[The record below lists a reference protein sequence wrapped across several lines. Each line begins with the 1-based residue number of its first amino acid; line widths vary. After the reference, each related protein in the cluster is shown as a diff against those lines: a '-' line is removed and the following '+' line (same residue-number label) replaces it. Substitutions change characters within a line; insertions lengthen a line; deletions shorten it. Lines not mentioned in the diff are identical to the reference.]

1 MLAALSPVAYAPT
14 VAPASVRTR
23 AAVSMSFGDDFTV
36 EARPWSSGEV
46 SDAAG
51 LEALAKKLNPSVGFF
66 DPLNIGESSKETIGW
81 YRHAEIKHGRVAM
94 AAFVGYCVQSNG
106 ICFPWNLQAPL
117 SGSPNLANLPTIS
130 FADISAAGGP
140 ADQWDALPSAA
151 KLQILVFIGFLEV
164 SPPLPPG
171 RERERERPLPVVS
184 AGDSWALIVVSAP
197 VIGGDDCALDSPA
210 SALPPVSRLRHS
222 LFTPPPV
229 QMWSETSTVL
239 KLDGEAHYVRG
250 GKPGYF
256 PKLSRKDDA
265 AFPHPVPLNL
275 WDPFGF
281 TSKMSP
287 ERKEKALLAEINN
300 GRLAQIGIIG
310 MISASK
316 GLQVPGLDSIAGI
329 KPYAGEVMAPFATGD
344 ATLPFVADMLKSVGS
359 YGW

>member
-94 AAFVGYCVQSNG
+94 AAFVGYIVQSNG
-106 ICFPWNLQAPL
+106 INFPWSTTL
-117 SGSPNLANLPTIS
+117 SGMTYS
-130 FADISAAGGP
+130 DIAAAGSPP
-140 ADQWDALPSAA
+140 AQWDAVPTNA
-151 KLQILVFIGFLEV
+151 KWQIFFLI
-164 SPPLPPG
+164 
-171 RERERERPLPVVS
+171 
-184 AGDSWALIVVSAP
+184 AGLE
-197 VIGGDDCALDSPA
+197 L
-210 SALPPVSRLRHS
+210 
-222 LFTPPPV
+222 
-229 QMWSETSTVL
+229 WSECAMD
-239 KLDGEAHYVRG
+239 KHYMKG
-250 GKPGYF
+250 GKPGDF
-256 PKLSRKDDA
+256 PSFEPIRKEIG
-265 AFPHPVPLNL
+265 HPTLDL
-275 WDPFGF
+275 FDPFGL
-281 TSKMSP
+281 SKNRTP
-287 ERKEKALLAEINN
+287 EQKEKGLLAEINN

-329 KPYAGEVMAPFATGD
+329 KPYAGEVMAPFAGGD
-344 ATLPFVADMLKSVGS
+344 SALPFVADMLKSVGS

>member
-106 ICFPWNLQAPL
+106 ICFPWNLQAPH

-151 KLQILVFIGFLEV
+151 KLQILVFIGFLEAR
-164 SPPLPPG
+164 PPPTPLPFAVG
-171 RERERERPLPVVS
+171 REGERERRLL
-184 AGDSWALIVVSAP
+184 GDS
-197 VIGGDDCALDSPA
+197 
-210 SALPPVSRLRHS
+210 
-222 LFTPPPV
+222 
-229 QMWSETSTVL
+229 
-239 KLDGEAHYVRG
+239 
-250 GKPGYF
+250 
-256 PKLSRKDDA
+256 
-265 AFPHPVPLNL
+265 
-275 WDPFGF
+275 
-281 TSKMSP
+281 
-287 ERKEKALLAEINN
+287 
-300 GRLAQIGIIG
+300 
-310 MISASK
+310 
-316 GLQVPGLDSIAGI
+316 
-329 KPYAGEVMAPFATGD
+329 
-344 ATLPFVADMLKSVGS
+344 
-359 YGW
+359 

>member
-106 ICFPWNLQAPL
+106 ICFPWNLQGPI
-117 SGSPNLANLPTIS
+117 SGSANLANLPTIS

-151 KLQILVFIGFLEV
+151 KLQILVFIGFLEAR
-164 SPPLPPG
+164 PPPTPLPFAVG
-171 RERERERPLPVVS
+171 RERERERRLL
-184 AGDSWALIVVSAP
+184 GD
-197 VIGGDDCALDSPA
+197 G
-210 SALPPVSRLRHS
+210 
-222 LFTPPPV
+222 
-229 QMWSETSTVL
+229 
-239 KLDGEAHYVRG
+239 
-250 GKPGYF
+250 
-256 PKLSRKDDA
+256 
-265 AFPHPVPLNL
+265 
-275 WDPFGF
+275 
-281 TSKMSP
+281 
-287 ERKEKALLAEINN
+287 
-300 GRLAQIGIIG
+300 
-310 MISASK
+310 
-316 GLQVPGLDSIAGI
+316 
-329 KPYAGEVMAPFATGD
+329 
-344 ATLPFVADMLKSVGS
+344 
-359 YGW
+359 